1 MRQVQPMLAGKADP
15 AKLDSLRYP
24 LIASPKVDGIRS
36 IVHGGRLLTRK
47 LEPIPNRNVYA
58 DLSKRR
64 LSGLDGELV
73 VGSSTGEG
81 VFSRTTSGLRNHTS
95 VFNYTYWVFDVHNIS
110 DAPYSERREV
120 LEGFVAGSTGG
131 EPQIQL
137 LPQQVIYDAQEL
149 DLYEI
154 HTMSQG
160 YEGIMLRDPNS
171 PYKYGRSTYREGYL
185 LKLKR
190 FEDSEALIIG
200 FEEEMFNGNV
210 AERNELGR
218 TKRSSAKAGL
228 SGKGTLGKLIV
239 RDLLT
244 GVEFGVGTGF
254 TAAERQKFWDER
266 DVHLNFTVI
275 KYKFFPVGVK
285 DLPRHPVYLG
295 IRMPEDM

>member
-1 MRQVQPMLAGKADP
+1 MKQTQPMLAGKADP
-15 AKLDSLRYP
+15 AKLENLRYP

-36 IVHGGRLLTRK
+36 IVHGDRLLTRK

-58 DLSKRR
+58 ELSKRR
-64 LSGLDGELV
+64 LNGLDGELV
-73 VGSSTGEG
+73 VGSPTGEG
-81 VFSRTTSGLRNHTS
+81 VFSRTTSGLRNHTA
-95 VFNYTYWVFDVHNIS
+95 VVDYTYWVFDIHNIPG
-110 DAPYSERREV
+110 APYCERRGV
-120 LEGFVAGSTGG
+120 LEGFVAGSTGDY
-131 EPQIQL
+131 PQIQL
-137 LPQQVIYDAQEL
+137 LPQQVIHNAQDLDA
-149 DLYEI
+149 YEI

-160 YEGIMLRDPNS
+160 YEGVMLRDPNS

-190 FEDSEALIIG
+190 FEDSEALVVG

-210 AERNELGR
+210 AEKNELGR

-228 SGKGTLGKLIV
+228 FGKGTLGKLIV
-239 RDLLT
+239 RDLIS
-244 GVEFGVGTGF
+244 GVVFGIGTGF

-266 DVHLNFTVI
+266 DVHLNTTVV

-295 IRMPEDM
+295 IRMSEDM